1 MCSSITCPQGKYHRI
16 IDGKT
21 PDLRE
26 LIENDVIITE
36 EDERIEFCCS
46 NVKPRCSG
54 PPQMDGDNV
63 LTESWTGEDL
73 SLEEKCRL
81 SYGLSSERN
90 EDGEFI
96 DRYMNVSPDSTE
108 LYDSSENAPGDENDV
123 CCETISNTC
132 NENTFSR
139 DNVQCS
145 ERRRLKQS
153 PAPCPD
159 DDCTEEHCCED
170 ITGLC
175 KGNTDLS
182 NDFDCSQEG
191 MSDRANPDPCPE
203 TGCTKEIC
211 CVNIT
216 GLCSGNTNE
225 PDHVCPVGKIN
236 NGNSKNNCEG
246 GTCESICCDL
256 TTCHH
261 SSITCPIDK
270 VKKDSDSDITQE
282 MINQNTIEEEC
293 CVFRSCDNDE
303 SYTQTCDAGQ
313 NVCKYSLCG
322 ASCDDTDCCSID
334 NSCPCTEL
342 ISCPD
347 GQRLNTLGFYDPNE
361 SDSNIS
367 EVCCIAENAYVLPE
381 LPLGFSDCS
390 TGYVTLCEQEDFTAI
405 REQLALELGG
415 DVDVVIRDEDI
426 TAECS
431 NAISVCGSRST
442 RVTCSTFDAS
452 RCNDGIR
459 PDPGNIVCEGG
470 VCSVTE
476 CCITPFT
483 NMEGFRNYYLE
494 ENMKDLIEGVEN
506 EEYTIPISVTIT
518 PTEEDAVISQTSINE
533 KLESGIEIDALQVMI
548 RKINN
553 EKRRNKDRQSNVY
566 EIVTKGVAL
575 VIIISIVMFAIYKFK
590 SKNPLEELLS

>member
-1 MCSSITCPQGKYHRI
+1 
-16 IDGKT
+16 
-21 PDLRE
+21 
-26 LIENDVIITE
+26 
-36 EDERIEFCCS
+36 
-46 NVKPRCSG
+46 
-54 PPQMDGDNV
+54 MDGDNV

-159 DDCTEEHCCED
+159 DDC
-170 ITGLC
+170 I
-175 KGNTDLS
+175 KKNTVVKISPDYVKVTPICQMILIV
-182 NDFDCSQEG
+182 SQEG

-293 CVFRSCDNDE
+293 CVFR
-303 SYTQTCDAGQ
+303 
-313 NVCKYSLCG
+313 
-322 ASCDDTDCCSID
+322 I
-334 NSCPCTEL
+334 
-342 ISCPD
+342 
-347 GQRLNTLGFYDPNE
+347 
-361 SDSNIS
+361 
-367 EVCCIAENAYVLPE
+367 
-381 LPLGFSDCS
+381 
-390 TGYVTLCEQEDFTAI
+390 
-405 REQLALELGG
+405 
-415 DVDVVIRDEDI
+415 
-426 TAECS
+426 
-431 NAISVCGSRST
+431 
-442 RVTCSTFDAS
+442 
-452 RCNDGIR
+452 
-459 PDPGNIVCEGG
+459 
-470 VCSVTE
+470 
-476 CCITPFT
+476 
-483 NMEGFRNYYLE
+483 M
-494 ENMKDLIEGVEN
+494 
-506 EEYTIPISVTIT
+506 
-518 PTEEDAVISQTSINE
+518 
-533 KLESGIEIDALQVMI
+533 
-548 RKINN
+548 
-553 EKRRNKDRQSNVY
+553 
-566 EIVTKGVAL
+566 
-575 VIIISIVMFAIYKFK
+575 
-590 SKNPLEELLS
+590 